1 MPEKQTGGGGSDAG
15 QEVEKKMETGMGT
28 IKTSY
33 RREMNHNY
41 MIISVPDA
49 QPDGYECRMLAGN
62 NIEGLLKFRQKRTE
76 TGVEFYYEITSRQ
89 PLSRLLDG
97 RLISYEEIRD
107 ILLASAGVLRRIEEF
122 LLKEEQILLDPGYI
136 YIEPEDFSVFF
147 CLVPGYRQSF
157 PTAFTRLLQY
167 ILEKVNHQD
176 HRSVV
181 LAYGL
186 YHESLKENYGME
198 DLLKYLSGV
207 EGGKQKWDGFYDSA
221 GSREEKK
228 TAENGEAET
237 ERTEGEYLLER
248 QEREGRNIRE
258 NGSQV
263 CKAEARPDEDREQE
277 RKRGF
282 LSHPFSWL
290 FICAAIELAIYFLEG
305 NSGLRKYG
313 IFPAVLLTGAYFIYR
328 LADTIFF
335 GREKDE
341 DGGGAEKRRLK
352 EPEKETEKRR
362 EKKGENQRRRS
373 KGRNEADR
381 GGLRQN
387 IQEVMQEQE
396 GPGQKKDPR
405 ESRIQEKEEWN
416 ILFRALDDEEPAAED
431 GWEEKN
437 TQLLSDCAEPEEKN
451 ASLESTSRERKN
463 IDIPY
468 VPFLIGKNSE
478 MSDFV
483 LDYPTVSR
491 MHLRIDKKEEV
502 YIFTDMNSTNGTTV
516 NGYRLEANETVSVK
530 EGDMIQ
536 IAGLGYRFREF

>member
-1 MPEKQTGGGGSDAG
+1 MPEKQTGGGSTDAG

-28 IKTSY
+28 IDTSY

-41 MIISVPDA
+41 MIIRVPDA

-97 RLISYEEIRD
+97 RLVSYEEIRD
-107 ILLASAGVLRRIEEF
+107 ILLTSAGVLRRIEEF
-122 LLKEEQILLDPGYI
+122 LLKEEQILLEPGYI

-157 PTAFTRLLQY
+157 PAAFTRLLQY

-221 GSREEKK
+221 GGREEKVS
-228 TAENGEAET
+228 ENEEYET
-237 ERTEGEYLLER
+237 ERTEGKYLPER
-248 QEREGRNIRE
+248 QERENREVWE
-258 NGSQV
+258 NGSQA
-263 CKAEARPDEDREQE
+263 CKAEAHPDEDREQE
-277 RKRGF
+277 RKRGL

-290 FICAAIELAIYFLEG
+290 FICAAMELAIYFLEG
-305 NSGLRKYG
+305 SFGLRKYG
-313 IFPAVLLTGAYFIYR
+313 IFPAVLLAGAYFIYR
-328 LADTIFF
+328 MADIIFF
-335 GREKDE
+335 ERKKEE
-341 DGGGAEKRRLK
+341 DGGDAEKKQLK
-352 EPEKETEKRR
+352 AAEKETGKWQEGQGENKRR
-362 EKKGENQRRRS
+362 RRKGHN
-373 KGRNEADR
+373 GTDR
-381 GGLRQN
+381 GGLRQDV
-387 IQEVMQEQE
+387 QDFMQEQE
-396 GPGQKKDPR
+396 RPSQKKEPR